1 MRPQA
6 VLYTSATGFTRQY
19 AQMLSQATG
28 LPACPP
34 DGPDAPPRDTPVLF
48 LGWLRAGTVQGL
60 KEALGRWRVAAVC
73 AVGMASPAEADVS
86 RLARSSHLGDRPLF
100 YLRGGYA
107 PDRVKGLSKLMMT
120 PILLSAKHAAA
131 KGDPKAGALMEVL
144 VHGVDWVSREQLQ
157 PVLDWLEQP

>member
-1 MRPQA
+1 MRA
-6 VLYTSATGFTRQY
+6 EAIVYRSSTGFTRQY

-60 KEALGRWRVAAVC
+60 KGALGRWRVAAVC

-107 PDRVKGLSKLMMT
+107 PDRVKGLSKVMMT

-131 KGDPKAGALMEVL
+131 KGDPKAQALMEVL
-144 VHGVDWVSREQLQ
+144 VHGGNWVSREQLQ

>member
-1 MRPQA
+1 MRA
-6 VLYTSATGFTRQY
+6 EAIIYHSSTGFTRQY
-19 AQMLSQATG
+19 AHMLSQATG

-34 DGPDAPPRDTPVLF
+34 DAPEAPLRGTPVLF
-48 LGWLRAGTVQGL
+48 LGWLRAGTIQGL
-60 KEALGRWRVAAVC
+60 KGALGRWQVAAVC

-86 RLARSSHLGDRPLF
+86 RLARSSNLGDRPLF

-107 PDRVKGLSKLMMT
+107 PDRVKGLSKIMMT
-120 PILLSAKHAAA
+120 PILLSTKHTAA
-131 KGDPKAGALMEVL
+131 KGDPKAEALMEVL

>member
-6 VLYTSATGFTRQY
+6 VVYTSATGFTRQY

-60 KEALGRWRVAAVC
+60 KGALGRWRVAAVC

-86 RLARSSHLGDRPLF
+86 RLARSSHLGD
-100 YLRGGYA
+100 
-107 PDRVKGLSKLMMT
+107 LSKLMMT